1 MFIPNIEEYKI
12 ILASQSPRRHY
23 LLKEIGLE
31 FEIKLKE
38 FVDESYPDSLVKEE
52 IPLFIAQKKAAVYN
66 GELKDNEIVITA
78 DTIVWL
84 DDKVLQK
91 PKDTEDAFRI
101 LKELSGNC
109 HQVYT
114 GVCIKSNN
122 KEFAFSACTDVYFKK
137 LTYPE
142 IEYYISHFQPMDK
155 AGAYGIQEWIGYI
168 GVERINGSFFNVMG
182 LPIQKLY
189 TELDDFINDNNIE

>member
-1 MFIPNIEEYKI
+1 MFIPNIDDYKI

-31 FEIKLKE
+31 FEIKLKQ
-38 FVDESYPDSLVKEE
+38 FVDESYPDHLKKEE
-52 IPLFIAQKKAAVYN
+52 IPLYIAQKKAKVFNNDLA
-66 GELKDNEIVITA
+66 DNEILISA

-84 DDKVLQK
+84 NNKVIQK
-91 PKDTEDAFRI
+91 PIDQDDAIKI
-101 LKELSGNC
+101 LKELSGDC

-122 KEFAFSACTDVYFKK
+122 KEILFSACTDVYFKK

-142 IEYYISHFQPMDK
+142 IDYYINHFQPFDK

-168 GVERINGSFFNVMG
+168 GVEKINGSFFNVMG

-189 TELDDFINDNNIE
+189 TELDDFIND

>member
-1 MFIPNIEEYKI
+1 MFIPNIDDYKI

-31 FEIKLKE
+31 FEIKLKQ
-38 FVDESYPDSLVKEE
+38 FVDESYPDHLKKEE
-52 IPLFIAQKKAAVYN
+52 IPLYIAGKKAEIY
-66 GELKDNEIVITA
+66 GKLDDNEILITA

-84 DDKVLQK
+84 KDKVLQK
-91 PKDTEDAFRI
+91 PIDQDDAIKI
-101 LKELSGNC
+101 LNKLSGNC

-114 GVCIKSNN
+114 GVCIKSND
-122 KEFAFSACTDVYFKK
+122 KEVLFSACTDVYFKK

-142 IEYYISHFQPMDK
+142 IDYYINHFQPFDK

-168 GVERINGSFFNVMG
+168 GVEKINGSFFNVMG

-189 TELDDFINDNNIE
+189 TELDDFIND

>member
-1 MFIPNIEEYKI
+1 MFIPNIKDYKI

-31 FEIKLKE
+31 FEIKLKQ
-38 FVDESYPDSLVKEE
+38 FVDESYPESLMKEE
-52 IPLFIAQKKAAVYN
+52 IPLYIAKKKAAVFN
-66 GELKDNEIVITA
+66 GDISENEIIITA

-84 DDKVLQK
+84 NGKVLQK
-91 PKDTEDAFRI
+91 PKDQDDAIRI
-101 LKELSGNC
+101 LNEISGKC

-114 GVCIKSNN
+114 GVCIKSKD
-122 KEFAFSACTDVYFKK
+122 KETCFASCTDVYFKK

-142 IEYYISHFQPMDK
+142 IDYYIKHFQPMDK

-168 GVERINGSFFNVMG
+168 GVEKINGSFFNVMG

-189 TELDDFINDNNIE
+189 SELDDFING

>member
-1 MFIPNIEEYKI
+1 MFIPNIDDYKI

-31 FEIKLKE
+31 FEIKLKQ
-38 FVDESYPDSLVKEE
+38 FVDESYPDRLKKEE
-52 IPLFIAQKKAAVYN
+52 IPLYIARKKAEVFNAD
-66 GELKDNEIVITA
+66 LADNEILITA

-84 DDKVLQK
+84 NDKVLQK
-91 PKDTEDAFRI
+91 PIDQDDAVKI
-101 LKELSGNC
+101 LRELSGNC

-114 GVCIKSNN
+114 GVCIKSND
-122 KEFAFSACTDVYFKK
+122 KEVLFSACTDVYFKK

-142 IEYYISHFQPMDK
+142 IDYYINHFQPFDK

-168 GVERINGSFFNVMG
+168 GVEKINGSFFNVMG

-189 TELDDFINDNNIE
+189 TELDDFIND

>member
-1 MFIPNIEEYKI
+1 MFIPNIDDYKI

-31 FEIKLKE
+31 FEIKLKQ
-38 FVDESYPDSLVKEE
+38 FVDESYPDHLKKEE
-52 IPLFIAQKKAAVYN
+52 IPLYIAGKKAEIY
-66 GELKDNEIVITA
+66 GKLDDNEILITA

-84 DDKVLQK
+84 KDKVLQK
-91 PKDTEDAFRI
+91 PIDQDDAVKI

-122 KEFAFSACTDVYFKK
+122 KEVLFSACTDVYFKK

-142 IEYYISHFQPMDK
+142 IDYYINHFQPFDK

-168 GVERINGSFFNVMG
+168 GVEKINGSFFNVMG

-189 TELDDFINDNNIE
+189 TELDDFIND

>member
-1 MFIPNIEEYKI
+1 MFIPNIDDYKI
-12 ILASQSPRRHY
+12 ILASKSPRRHY

-31 FEIKLKE
+31 FEFKIKQ
-38 FVDESYPDSLVKEE
+38 FVDESYPDHLVKEE
-52 IPLFIAQKKAAVYN
+52 IPVHIAQKKARQFGN
-66 GELKDNEIVITA
+66 LEEKEILITA

-84 DDKVLQK
+84 KDKVLQK
-91 PKDTEDAFRI
+91 PIDHDDAIGI

-114 GVCIKSNN
+114 GVCLKSR
-122 KEFAFSACTDVYFKK
+122 EREIVFSACTDVYFKK

-142 IEYYISHFQPMDK
+142 IEYYISHYKPFDK

-168 GVERINGSFFNVMG
+168 GIEKINGSFFNVMG

-189 TELDDFINDNNIE
+189 TELDDFINEID

>member
-1 MFIPNIEEYKI
+1 MFIPNIEDYKI

-31 FEIKLKE
+31 FEIKLKQ
-38 FVDESYPDSLVKEE
+38 FIDESYPDHLVKDE
-52 IPLFIAQKKAAVYN
+52 ISLHIANKKA
-66 GELKDNEIVITA
+66 EIYGKLEDKEILITA

-84 DDKVLQK
+84 NGKVLQK
-91 PKDTEDAFRI
+91 PIDHDDAVKI

-114 GVCIKSNN
+114 GVCIKSNS
-122 KEFAFSACTDVYFKK
+122 KEKLFSACTDVSFKK
-137 LTYPE
+137 LTYAE
-142 IEYYISHFQPMDK
+142 IDYYINHFHPFDK

-168 GVERINGSFFNVMG
+168 GVEKINGSFFNVMG

-189 TELDDFINDNNIE
+189 TELDDFINV

>member
-1 MFIPNIEEYKI
+1 MFIPNIDDYKI

-38 FVDESYPDSLVKEE
+38 FIDETYPDNLVREE
-52 IPLFIAQKKAAVYN
+52 IPLYIAKKKAKVFE
-66 GELKDNEIVITA
+66 GDIQDNQILITA

-84 DDKVLQK
+84 NDKVIQK
-91 PKDTEDAFRI
+91 PEDKDDAVRI
-101 LKELSGNC
+101 LNELSGNC

-114 GVCIKSNN
+114 GVCFKSKE
-122 KEFAFSACTDVYFKK
+122 KEFAFTACTDVFFKR

-142 IEYYISHFQPMDK
+142 IDYYINHFQPMDK

-168 GVERINGSFFNVMG
+168 GVEKINGSFFNVMG

-189 TELDDFINDNNIE
+189 TELDDFINC

>member
-1 MFIPNIEEYKI
+1 MFIPNIDDYKI

-38 FVDESYPDSLVKEE
+38 FIDESYPDNLVREE
-52 IPLFIAQKKAAVYN
+52 IPLYIAKKKAKVFE
-66 GELKDNEIVITA
+66 GDIQDNQILITA

-84 DDKVLQK
+84 NDKVIQK
-91 PKDTEDAFRI
+91 PEDKDDAVRI
-101 LKELSGNC
+101 LNELSGNC

-114 GVCIKSNN
+114 GVCFKSKK
-122 KEFAFSACTDVYFKK
+122 KEFAFTACTDVFFKR

-142 IEYYISHFQPMDK
+142 IDYYINHFQPMDK

-168 GVERINGSFFNVMG
+168 GVEKINGSFFNVMG

-189 TELDDFINDNNIE
+189 TELDDFINI

>member
-1 MFIPNIEEYKI
+1 MFIPNIDDYKI

-31 FEIKLKE
+31 FEIKLKQ
-38 FVDESYPDSLVKEE
+38 FVDESYPDYLKKEE
-52 IPLFIAQKKAAVYN
+52 IPLYIAGKKAEIY
-66 GELKDNEIVITA
+66 GKLEDNEILITA

-84 DDKVLQK
+84 KDKVLQK
-91 PKDTEDAFRI
+91 PIDQDDAIKI
-101 LKELSGNC
+101 LRELSGNC

-114 GVCIKSNN
+114 GVCIKSNY
-122 KEFAFSACTDVYFKK
+122 KEVLFSACTDVYFKK
-137 LTYPE
+137 LTYAE
-142 IEYYISHFQPMDK
+142 IDYYINHFQPFDK

-168 GVERINGSFFNVMG
+168 GVEKINGSFFNVMG

-189 TELDDFINDNNIE
+189 TELDDFINE

>member
-1 MFIPNIEEYKI
+1 MFIPNIENYKI

-38 FVDESYPDSLVKEE
+38 FVDESYPDELEKDE
-52 IPLFIAQKKAAVYN
+52 IPLYIAQKKASVF
-66 GELKDNEIVITA
+66 EDDLSENEIVITA

-84 DDKVLQK
+84 KDKVLQK
-91 PKDTEDAFRI
+91 PKDPAEAVQI
-101 LKELSGNC
+101 LKELSGHC

-114 GVCIKSNN
+114 GVCIKNQQ
-122 KEFAFSACTDVYFKK
+122 KEFAFTACTDVYFRK
-137 LTYPE
+137 LTLPE
-142 IEYYISHFQPMDK
+142 IEYYVNNYQPMDK

-168 GVERINGSFFNVMG
+168 GVEKINGSFFNVMG

-189 TELDDFINDNNIE
+189 TELDDFINDKNM

>member
-1 MFIPNIEEYKI
+1 MFIPNIDDYKI

-31 FEIKLKE
+31 FEIKQKQ
-38 FVDESYPDSLVKEE
+38 FIDESYPDHLVKEE
-52 IPLFIAQKKAAVYN
+52 IPMFIAKKKADAFGILQNKEV
-66 GELKDNEIVITA
+66 LITA

-84 DDKVLQK
+84 NNKVLQK
-91 PKDTEDAFRI
+91 PTDADDAIRI
-101 LKELSGNC
+101 LKELSGEC

-114 GVCIKSNN
+114 GVCIKS
-122 KEFAFSACTDVYFKK
+122 KEKELVFSACTDVYFKK
-137 LTYPE
+137 LTYAE
-142 IEYYISHFQPMDK
+142 IDYYINHYQPFDK

-168 GVERINGSFFNVMG
+168 GVEKINGSFFNVMG

-189 TELDDFINDNNIE
+189 TELDDFING

>member
-1 MFIPNIEEYKI
+1 MFIPNIDDYKI

-31 FEIKLKE
+31 FEIKLKQ
-38 FVDESYPDSLVKEE
+38 FVDESYPDHLKKEE
-52 IPLFIAQKKAAVYN
+52 IPLYIAGKKAEIY
-66 GELKDNEIVITA
+66 GKLEDNEILITA

-84 DDKVLQK
+84 KDKVLQK
-91 PKDTEDAFRI
+91 PIDQDDAIKI

-114 GVCIKSNN
+114 GVCIKSND
-122 KEFAFSACTDVYFKK
+122 KEVLFSACTDVYFKK

-142 IEYYISHFQPMDK
+142 IDYYINHFQPFDK

-168 GVERINGSFFNVMG
+168 GVEKINGSFFNVMG

-189 TELDDFINDNNIE
+189 TELDDFIND

>member
-1 MFIPNIEEYKI
+1 MFIPNIDDYKI

-31 FEIKLKE
+31 FEIKQKQ
-38 FVDESYPDSLVKEE
+38 FVDESYPDHLVNDE
-52 IPLFIAQKKAAVYN
+52 IPVFIAKQKADAFGILQNK
-66 GELKDNEIVITA
+66 EILITA

-84 DDKVLQK
+84 KNKILQK
-91 PKDTEDAFRI
+91 PTDADDAVRI
-101 LKELSGNC
+101 LKELSGEC

-114 GVCIKSNN
+114 GVCIKS
-122 KEFAFSACTDVYFKK
+122 KEKELVFSACTDVYFKK
-137 LTYPE
+137 LTYAE
-142 IEYYISHFQPMDK
+142 IDYYINHYQPFDK

-168 GVERINGSFFNVMG
+168 GVEKINGSFFNVMG

-189 TELDDFINDNNIE
+189 TELDDFING

>member
-1 MFIPNIEEYKI
+1 MFIPNIEDYKI

-31 FEIKLKE
+31 FEIKLKQ
-38 FVDESYPDSLVKEE
+38 FVDESYPENLIKEE
-52 IPLFIAQKKAAVYN
+52 IPQYLAKKKAAVFN
-66 GELKDNEIVITA
+66 GELSENEILITA

-84 DDKVLQK
+84 NGEILQK
-91 PKDTEDAFRI
+91 PKDEEDAIQI
-101 LKELSGNC
+101 LNKISGEC

-114 GVCIKSNN
+114 GVCIKSMY
-122 KEFAFSACTDVYFKK
+122 KQVCFTACTDVYFKK

-142 IEYYISHFQPMDK
+142 IDYYVKHFQPMDK

-168 GVERINGSFFNVMG
+168 GVEKINGSFFNVMG

-189 TELDDFINDNNIE
+189 SELDDFINS

>member
-1 MFIPNIEEYKI
+1 MFIPNIDDYKI

-31 FEIKLKE
+31 FEIKLKQ
-38 FVDESYPDSLVKEE
+38 FVDETYPDHLKREE
-52 IPLFIAQKKAAVYN
+52 IPLYIAGKKAEIY
-66 GELKDNEIVITA
+66 GKLEDNEILITA

-84 DDKVLQK
+84 KDKVLQK
-91 PKDTEDAFRI
+91 PIDQDDAVKI

-114 GVCIKSNN
+114 GVCIKSND
-122 KEFAFSACTDVYFKK
+122 KEVIFSACTDVYFKK

-142 IEYYISHFQPMDK
+142 IDYYINHFRPFDK

-168 GVERINGSFFNVMG
+168 GVEKINGSFFNVMG

-189 TELDDFINDNNIE
+189 TELDDFIND

>member
-1 MFIPNIEEYKI
+1 MFIPNIENYKI

-38 FVDESYPDSLVKEE
+38 FIDESYPNSLVKEE
-52 IPLFIAQKKAAVYN
+52 IPLFIAKKKANVFE
-66 GELKDNEIVITA
+66 GDINENQILITA

-84 DDKVLQK
+84 NGDVLQK
-91 PKDTEDAFRI
+91 PKDKDDAFKI
-101 LKELSGNC
+101 LRKISGNC

-114 GVCIKSNN
+114 GVCIKSDK
-122 KEFAFSACTDVYFKK
+122 KELTFTACTDVYFRK
-137 LTYPE
+137 LTYAE
-142 IEYYISHFQPMDK
+142 IDYYINHFQPMDK

-168 GVERINGSFFNVMG
+168 GVEKINGSFFNVMG

-189 TELDDFINDNNIE
+189 SELDDFINS

>member
-1 MFIPNIEEYKI
+1 MFIPNIDDYKI

-31 FEIKLKE
+31 FEIKLKQ
-38 FVDESYPDSLVKEE
+38 FVDESYPDHLKKEE
-52 IPLFIAQKKAAVYN
+52 IPLYIAGKKAEIY
-66 GELKDNEIVITA
+66 GKLEDNEILITA

-84 DDKVLQK
+84 KDKVLQK
-91 PKDTEDAFRI
+91 PIDQDDAIKI

-114 GVCIKSNN
+114 GVCIKSND
-122 KEFAFSACTDVYFKK
+122 KEVLFSACTDVYFKK

-142 IEYYISHFQPMDK
+142 IDYYINHFQPFDK

-168 GVERINGSFFNVMG
+168 GVEKINGSFFNVMG

-189 TELDDFINDNNIE
+189 TELDDFINE